1 MLGRECTGTNE
12 VGLVDW
18 SKLPDVIAVALLTV
32 AFASVARYG
41 RNSVSGVWLIGWLL
55 IVLHF
60 FAFMFLSTPGHWR
73 DLANLVGTAALAFAG
88 VLFMWASVPH
98 RKRTSSYW
106 MLAVLLGTNVL
117 YLGLAVFAPA
127 ASWAL
132 VLAAALFGALPL
144 AIVLVSLPRFI
155 HPLRWII
162 AALYAALSIFLLIFQ
177 NRHSDGMSLALY
189 AVLFTVY
196 LGCFI
201 NCCYAYWRA
210 TAGAFITIA
219 GFLTWASVF
228 VVGPCLYTIFP
239 NLHIESEVWNLPKYV
254 VAMGMILLLLED
266 QIEHNKYL
274 ALHDE
279 LTGLPNRRLFQ
290 DRLAS
295 ALERARRT
303 GSQAA
308 LLLVDLDHF
317 KQVND
322 TVGHHIGD
330 ALLKRVS
337 DAFVGRVRRSDTVA
351 RTGGDEFSV
360 ILEEPTSREE
370 AMRVSHSL
378 AQLLDNPFQLE
389 GHTVHVGA
397 TVGIAVFPQD
407 ASDAESLC
415 IAADLR
421 MYAGKHVPRSSS
433 AGESLHA
440 FTPNPFSAADT
451 TNGLQLAE

>member
-1 MLGRECTGTNE
+1 M
-12 VGLVDW
+12 DW

-41 RNSVSGVWLIGWLL
+41 RNSVSGVWLTGWLM

-60 FAFMFLSTPGHWR
+60 FAFMFLSAHGHWSGV
-73 DLANLVGTAALAFAG
+73 ANFVGTDALACGG

-98 RKRTSSYW
+98 RKLALSRW
-106 MLAVLLGTNVL
+106 MLAVLLGTNTL
-117 YLGLAVFAPA
+117 YLGLTVFDPDA
-127 ASWAL
+127 AWAL
-132 VLAAALFGALPL
+132 ALAAALFGALPL
-144 AIVLVSLPRFI
+144 GLVLLTMRRFN
-155 HPLRWII
+155 HPLRWTI
-162 AALYAALSIFLLIFQ
+162 ASLYAALAVFLLIIQ
-177 NRHSDGMSLALY
+177 NRRGDGVSLALN
-189 AVLFTVY
+189 AVLFAVY
-196 LGCFI
+196 FGCFI
-201 NCCYAYWRA
+201 HFGYAYWRT

-219 GFLTWASVF
+219 GFFAWAGVF
-228 VVGPCLYTIFP
+228 IVGPLIFALFP
-239 NLHIESEVWNLPKYV
+239 DFHLDSEVWNLPKYV
-254 VAMGMILLLLED
+254 VAVGMILLLLED

-290 DRLAS
+290 DRLDS

-322 TVGHHIGD
+322 TVGHHMGD
-330 ALLKRVS
+330 ELLKRVS
-337 DAFVGRVRRSDTVA
+337 DAFLGRVRRSDTVA
-351 RTGGDEFSV
+351 RTGGDEFSI
-360 ILEEPTSREE
+360 ILEEPTNRED
-370 AMRVSHSL
+370 AMRVGDSL
-378 AQLLDNPFQLE
+378 AQLLDIPFVLQ
-389 GHTVHVGA
+389 GRAVRVGA

-407 ASDAESLC
+407 AKDAESLC

-433 AGESLHA
+433 EGES
-440 FTPNPFSAADT
+440 PFSFTQEPLSTGDAKT
-451 TNGLQLAE
+451 GPQLAE

>member
-1 MLGRECTGTNE
+1 VR
-12 VGLVDW
+12 LVDW
-18 SKLPDVIAVALLTV
+18 SKLPDVAAVALLTV

-55 IVLHF
+55 IVVHF
-60 FAFMFLSTPGHWR
+60 FALMFLSAPGHWS
-73 DLANLVGTAALAFAG
+73 DLASFVGAAALACAG
-88 VLFMWASVPH
+88 VLFMWTSLPY
-98 RKRTSSYW
+98 RKRTSSLW
-106 MLAVLLGTNVL
+106 MLAVLLGTNTL
-117 YLGLAVFAPA
+117 YLGLLVFNPA

-132 VLAAALFGALPL
+132 VLAAALLGILPL
-144 AIVLVSLPRFI
+144 AVVLLALPRFI
-155 HPLRWII
+155 HPLRWTI
-162 AALYAALSIFLLIFQ
+162 AGLYAALSIFLLISQ
-177 NRHSDGMSLALY
+177 DRPVDGTSLALN

-196 LGCFI
+196 FGCFI
-201 NCCYAYWRA
+201 HCLYAYRRA

-219 GFLTWASVF
+219 GFFAWAGVF
-228 VVGPCLYTIFP
+228 VAGPLIVAFSP
-239 NLHIESEVWNLPKYV
+239 SLHLESEVWNLPKYV
-254 VAMGMILLLLED
+254 VAVGMILLLLED
-266 QIEHNKYL
+266 QIEYNKYL

-330 ALLKRVS
+330 QVLKRVS
-337 DAFVGRVRRSDTVA
+337 DIFEGRVRRSDTVA

-360 ILEEPTSREE
+360 ILEEPTSRED
-370 AMRVSHSL
+370 AARVGHSL
-378 AQLLDNPFQLE
+378 TQLLDSPLQLE
-389 GHTVHVGA
+389 GHMVRVGA

-421 MYAGKHVPRSSS
+421 MYAGKRVSTYSGAVESPRSF
-433 AGESLHA
+433 SLE
-440 FTPNPFSAADT
+440 PFSAGDAQI
-451 TNGLQLAE
+451 GLPIAR